1 MTFNQIQGKRLA
13 AGIMCL
19 AFCIAMSRL
28 APAQTPSK
36 TPAAATKKIRIVHI
50 VVPFARPVPLSR
62 IVTYPADEGIA
73 GAQLGINDN
82 HSTGRFTNQAFELTV
97 DRLASGQD
105 PTAAIQKRY
114 AEGYQFFIVDA
125 PAAAL
130 LKMADALKGKDAVL
144 FNVRATD
151 VSLRQED
158 CRANVLH
165 ITPDRVML
173 ADALAQYLVWKKW
186 SRWFLLSGVNAGDK
200 AYAEAIKRSA
210 KLFGA
215 KVVEERV
222 YDTPPGARRTD
233 SGTTIIQKQMPVF
246 TQGAPAHDVVIVAD
260 ESETFGEY
268 ALYRTWD
275 ARPVAGTSGLMA
287 TSWHPAYEQ
296 WGATQLQDR
305 FERLAKRLMLPV
317 DYHAWLAVRAVGEG
331 ATRTGSVDFKA
342 INDFIRKAEF
352 NLPAFKGERVNFRPW
367 NGQLRQPIIVAD
379 SAMPISVS
387 PQPGFLHNVTA
398 VDTLGIDQLECKCKF
413 K

>member
-1 MTFNQIQGKRLA
+1 LRGPARRAVLYFA
-13 AGIMCL
+13 V
-19 AFCIAMSRL
+19 SWH
-28 APAQTPSK
+28 APAQTPAK
-36 TPAAATKKIRIVHI
+36 APAASVKKIRIAHL

-97 DRLASGQD
+97 DRLTSGQD
-105 PTAAIQKRY
+105 PAAAIQKRY
-114 AEGYQFFIVDA
+114 AEGCQFFIVDA
-125 PAAAL
+125 PAPAL

-144 FNVRATD
+144 FNVRATE

-165 ITPDRVML
+165 IPPDRAML

-186 SRWFLLSGVNAGDK
+186 SRWLLLSGVNPGDK

-210 KLFGA
+210 GLFGA
-215 KVVEERV
+215 KVVEERI

-233 SGTTIIQKQMPVF
+233 SGTTVIQKQMPIF
-246 TQGAPAHDVVIVAD
+246 TQGAPTHDVVIVSD
-260 ESETFGEY
+260 ESEVFGEY
-268 ALYRTWD
+268 VPYRVWD
-275 ARPVAGTSGLMA
+275 ARPVAGTSGLIA
-287 TSWHPAYEQ
+287 TSWHPAYAQ

-331 ATRTGSVDFKA
+331 ATRTGSADFKT
-342 INDFIRKAEF
+342 INDFIRKQEF
-352 NLPAFKGERVNFRPW
+352 NLAAFKGERVNFRPW
-367 NGQLRQPIIVAD
+367 NGQLRQPVILAD
-379 SAMPISVS
+379 RALPVSIS
-387 PQPGFLHNVTA
+387 PQPGFLHQVTA
-398 VDTLGIDQLECKCKF
+398 VDTLGIDQLECKCRF